1 MLVVKR
7 ESRCVSE
14 RHRSCSQQI
23 QVFPTQLRRRQ
34 KVESRERNSKATIEF
49 DLWTSATTHTALTML
64 LPRIRALPTGSVPA
78 IATVET
84 ALKAFRL
91 STPALNTTN
100 IGVRHASHKAQGAA
114 NSAKDGAGK
123 RLGAKKSGGM

>member
-1 MLVVKR
+1 VSDVANMT
-7 ESRCVSE
+7 SR
-14 RHRSCSQQI
+14 SQQDCGGG
-23 QVFPTQLRRRQ
+23 RKS
-34 KVESRERNSKATIEF
+34 KVESATAESDIEF

-64 LPRIRALPTGSVPA
+64 LPRIRALPTGSSSA
-78 IATVET
+78 IANIET
-84 ALKAFRL
+84 ALKALRL
-91 STPALNTTN
+91 STPALNSTTS